1 MKLFGEISP
10 FNPSELETKISVNW
24 FSINSTNQNEPSCPI
39 SQPFTQILRQTCVT
53 KKLGAVFYQ
62 KLMERGSTCA
72 LEFSHSNK
80 AIKIIE

>member
-39 SQPFTQILRQTCVT
+39 SQPFTQILR
-53 KKLGAVFYQ
+53 
-62 KLMERGSTCA
+62 
-72 LEFSHSNK
+72 
-80 AIKIIE
+80 